1 MYWYYGSTGTGK
13 TRAASGAD
21 PDAYWKNPAHKWWDG
36 YQGESTIIID
46 DYRADFCKFSELLR
60 LFDRYPYQVEVKGGT
75 RQFLARKIY
84 VTTPKSPA
92 LTWESRTEEDLAQLL
107 RRITEVKH
115 FSILENNDLT

>member
-1 MYWYYGSTGTGK
+1 M
-13 TRAASGAD
+13 
-21 PDAYWKNPAHKWWDG
+21 
-36 YQGESTIIID
+36 
-46 DYRADFCKFSELLR
+46 LR

-115 FSILENNDLT
+115 FAILENNDLT